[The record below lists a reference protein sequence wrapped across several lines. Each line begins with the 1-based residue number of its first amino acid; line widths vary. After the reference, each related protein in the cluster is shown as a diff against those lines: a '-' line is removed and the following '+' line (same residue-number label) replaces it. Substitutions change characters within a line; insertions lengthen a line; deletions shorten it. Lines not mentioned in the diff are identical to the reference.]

1 MYLNR
6 KKRGLIIFITVCFIF
21 IGVPIFSQIAW
32 AKNVTITILSGG
44 GPHLLSPRRA
54 AQIYEKETGNKVNI
68 VESPH
73 KDLYAKA
80 MTDLISGGRSYD
92 AFQFLYTQLATFVA
106 GGFLRPIDDY
116 IAKYHAESLFDDII
130 PSMRAMYTRW
140 AGKTYAF
147 VYDGDT
153 HSYYYRKD
161 LFNDPTIKAD
171 FRSRYGYELRPP
183 RTWDEYAQI
192 SKFFYETNYVK
203 YGDSEL
209 AQRGRMYLW
218 WADRFF
224 GYGGE
229 WFDSEGRPAIN
240 SEAGIKA
247 LNNFIECIKYCPP
260 GVLNFEFSEHQEAW
274 LTGSIPHFIQWGDAW
289 LDGQLSPTSKV
300 KGKIGIS
307 LPPGGTVCLATGWAY
322 AIPANAKHP
331 EEAFKFLKI
340 MTFGENSVWAVTQ
353 PGSGVQP
360 YLTKTHYENP
370 QVIKALGEEFLK
382 GYMQCIAKGKTDLR
396 IPYAAEFVDNLD
408 MYLSKAL
415 AGEMGAKEALDAAA
429 NKWVELMERYF
440 GSSTLPVKFRPM
452 LKVPE

>member
-1 MYLNR
+1 MRPR
-6 KKRGLIIFITVCFIF
+6 KKLLMSLVLSLILILGSIPLFTS
-21 IGVPIFSQIAW
+21 GVL
-32 AKNVTITILSGG
+32 AKGVTITILAGG

-54 AQIYEKETGNKVNI
+54 AEIYEKQTGNKVVI

-80 MTDLISGGRSYD
+80 LTDLISGGRSYD

-116 IAKYHAESLFDDII
+116 IQKYNAGPLFDDII
-130 PSMRAMYTRW
+130 PSMREMYTRW
-140 AGKTYAF
+140 GGKTYAF

-161 LFNDPTIKAD
+161 LFNDPEIKAE
-171 FRSRYGYELRPP
+171 FKKRFGYDLRPAT
-183 RTWDEYAQI
+183 TWEEYRDI

-218 WADRFF
+218 WANRFF

-229 WFDSEGRPAIN
+229 WFDEEGRPAIN

-247 LNNFIECIKYCPP
+247 LDNFKECIKYSPP

-274 LTGSIPHFIQWGDAW
+274 LTGSIPHFVQWGDAW
-289 LDGQLSPTSKV
+289 LDGQLSPASKV
-300 KGKIGIS
+300 KGKIGIK
-307 LPPGGTVCLATGWAY
+307 LPPNDVVCLATGWAY
-322 AIPANAKHP
+322 AIPKDAKHP
-331 EEAFKFLKI
+331 EKVFQFLKI

-360 YLTKTHYENP
+360 YLKKTHFENP
-370 QVIKALGEEFLK
+370 KVIEALGKEFLE

-408 MYLSKAL
+408 LYLSKAL
-415 AGEMGAKEALDAAA
+415 AGEMGTREALDAAA
-429 NKWVELMERYF
+429 QKWVELLERYF